1 MEVSKIREFIRDN
14 LITLEDEV
22 TFKDND
28 NIFELGLVDSPFA
41 IELVLFI
48 EEEFEIEIL
57 DSDLDIENFVS
68 VERIA
73 EFIKRKKGSG

>member
-1 MEVSKIREFIRDN
+1 MEVSKIREFIREN

-22 TFKDND
+22 SFKDDD

-73 EFIKRKKGSG
+73 EFVKRKKGI

>member
-1 MEVSKIREFIRDN
+1 MELSKIRQFIRDN
-14 LITLEDEV
+14 LITLEGEV
-22 TFKDND
+22 TFKDDD

-41 IELVLFI
+41 IELVLFL
-48 EEEFEIEIL
+48 EDEFEIDIL

-73 EFIKRKKGSG
+73 EFIKRKQGI

>member
-1 MEVSKIREFIRDN
+1 MELSKIRQFIRDN
-14 LITLEDEV
+14 LITLEGEV
-22 TFKDND
+22 TFKDDD

-48 EEEFEIEIL
+48 GEEFEIHIL

-73 EFIKRKKGSG
+73 EFIKRKQGI

>member
-1 MEVSKIREFIRDN
+1 MEISKIREFIREN

-22 TFKDND
+22 TFKDDD

-68 VERIA
+68 VECIA
-73 EFIKRKKGSG
+73 EFIKRKKGI